1 MYHNLAAALCL
12 MCCAACAGDPLTGE
26 SDIPNPGAARPFAF
40 TAAPPPAITTRA
52 VPGQDQWKGDG
63 TEKIRVRMTGDGI
76 AVPAWGIY
84 TVISPE
90 GKTEVRPGDQPVLWP
105 SADVSYDVYAW
116 YPALEPGVEHDV
128 SDQSTPEKFRQ
139 ADVLWAGEI
148 VPYHTTP
155 VLEFSHQMAKVRVV
169 LTGVDPSAAGTE
181 VVIKGPTR
189 FTLRTSGEISST
201 GSDNYITACR
211 DAADSDAVAF
221 EALLPVKSGN
231 ALSVPTENFIR
242 ILTGGR
248 TYYFT
253 PASGLTLRPG
263 KAYTYRVAI
272 PPSATAARHI
282 LLPADAAQHTPAQ

>member
-1 MYHNLAAALCL
+1 MKTIYFYLAAALCL
-12 MCCAACAGDPLTGE
+12 MCCAACAGDPLTGG
-26 SDIPNPGAARPFAF
+26 SDIPNADGVPFAF

-63 TEKIRVRMTGDGI
+63 TEKIRVRIGST
-76 AVPAWGIY
+76 AAWGTY

-105 SADVSYDVYAW
+105 SADGSHNVFAW
-116 YPALEPGVEHDV
+116 YPALEPEVEHDV

-139 ADVLWAGEI
+139 ADVLRAGEAG
-148 VPYHTTP
+148 VPYNTTP
-155 VLEFSHQMAKVRVV
+155 VLEFRRLMAKVRVV

-181 VVIKGPTR
+181 VGIKGPTR
-189 FTLRTSGEISST
+189 FALRTSGTISST

-221 EALLPVKSGN
+221 EALLPV
-231 ALSVPTENFIR
+231 ATDMTLAVPTKNFIR

-253 PASGLTLRPG
+253 PAAHLVLHQGRVVTF
-263 KAYTYRVAI
+263 RVAV
-272 PPSATAARHI
+272 PSSATAARHI
-282 LLPADAAQHTPAQ
+282 QLPADAVQAGDAAR